1 MENNIL
7 ATNHIILCG
16 LVPNLINFV
25 LPLRS
30 KYLGKYPPIV
40 ILHSKEP
47 TEKQWTQIAYFPEI
61 YYVKGTAMNKK
72 DLFRANIMK
81 ASKVVILTP
90 NVEEVTKKHHHD
102 ETERKRDR
110 HHEESQENSN
120 SQKLT
125 RDEEDL
131 LDARTIFKYKC
142 VKKIRPEIPI
152 VTELV
157 CPQNLVFIL
166 PQPKDYAI
174 MRKYGFAQTPTF
186 ASGEI
191 YISSVI
197 DSLICQAY
205 YNSALITVLHQLL
218 VGNINYAGSKKKDE
232 FSEIKTSNL
241 YHLPVSKAFIVRI
254 INYFVKFF
262 FYLID

>member
-102 ETERKRDR
+102 ETERKR
-110 HHEESQENSN
+110 E
-120 SQKLT
+120 

>member
-30 KYLGKYPPIV
+30 KYLGKYPPIL

-47 TEKQWTQIAYFPEI
+47 SEKQWTQIAYFPEI

-72 DLFRANIMK
+72 DLFRANILK
-81 ASKVVILTP
+81 AAKVVILAP
-90 NVEEVTKKHHHD
+90 NVEEVK
-102 ETERKRDR
+102 RKNNHEDR
-110 HHEESQENSN
+110 QENRDNTEEYDENSSN
-120 SQKLT
+120 SRKLT

-131 LDARTIFKYKC
+131 LDARTIFKYKT
-142 VKKIRPEIPI
+142 VKRIRPEIPI

-166 PQPKDYAI
+166 PHPKDYAV
-174 MRKYGFAQTPTF
+174 MRKYGYAQTPTF

-191 YISSVI
+191 YFSSVI
-197 DSLICQAY
+197 DSLICQSY
-205 YNSALITVLHQLL
+205 YNSALIMVLNQII
-218 VGNINYAGSKKKDE
+218 VGNINYTASKKKDE
-232 FSEIKTSNL
+232 YSDIKTSNL
-241 YHLPVSKAFIVRI
+241 YHLPVSKAFIVD
-254 INYFVKFF
+254 FGLFF
-262 FYLID
+262 KLKL